1 MEDDPNRDRRDQARW
16 IILLATLAGAMY
28 LCWLMLKP
36 FIGVLLWAAVLTMSF
51 EPVHRRLL
59 ERTKSPNLSAGLACT
74 LVVLAIGVP
83 AGLLTWAIIHE
94 LTPALSG
101 VEAGITD
108 LLNPSSPI
116 TGPAIEWLDDHVDIE
131 QVRVQAS
138 EQLGNIGTALAS
150 RTLGIV
156 GGVLGALIQFLFI
169 IFVMY
174 YLFRDGKQVR
184 SALSSAIP
192 LRHRQTYAIF
202 IRTREVVS
210 ASVYGVLVISVIQGA
225 LGGLAFWALGLPS
238 AVLWSVAMMFLSLIP
253 LTGAFVVWI
262 PAAIFLAASGAWVKA
277 ILLTLWGILV
287 IGLVDNFLRPKL
299 VGERAKLHELFIF
312 FAVLGG
318 LQVFGLLGIVLGP
331 VVLAIALAL
340 FDAFRHPDS
349 TASSTMLILPTGA
362 SMTPTMLP

>member
-1 MEDDPNRDRRDQARW
+1 MEDTNKDRRDQARW

-59 ERTKSPNLSAGLACT
+59 ERTRSPNLSAGLSCL

-83 AGLLTWAIIHE
+83 AGLLSWAIIRQ

-101 VEAGITD
+101 LQEGLTD
-108 LLNPSSPI
+108 LLSPHSPI
-116 TGPAIEWLDDHVDIE
+116 TGPVIQWLDDHVDIE
-131 QVRVQAS
+131 QARAQMN
-138 EQLGNIGTALAS
+138 EQLGLIGTSLAS
-150 RTLGIV
+150 RTIGIV
-156 GGVLGALIQFLFI
+156 GGVVSALIQFLFI
-169 IFVMY
+169 VFVMY

-184 SALSSAIP
+184 GALSSAIP

-202 IRTREVVS
+202 MRTREVVG

-262 PAAIFLAASGAWVKA
+262 PAAIFLAVSGAWIKA
-277 ILLTLWGILV
+277 ILLTLWGVLV

-349 TASSTMLILPTGA
+349 TASSTMLIMPTGA